1 MSKQANKDKEKIH
14 ENSKQQHTTAIKEV
28 EIKRKIRKIAVLTSG
43 GDAPGMNACIRAV
56 VRTAKHYGLSVVGI
70 EQGYKGLIKGFD
82 SFKVMESG
90 SVGNIVHRGGTILR
104 SARCAEFKTQEGME
118 KAYRNIKA
126 HNIDAVV
133 VIGGDGTFRGAREF
147 SSKFDVPFIGIP
159 GTIDNDLA
167 NTDFTIGYDTALN
180 TVIEAI
186 DKIRDTASSHDRLFF
201 IEVMGRDAGYIA
213 IRTGIAC
220 GAESIVVPEN
230 ETSVDDL
237 VEELERGF
245 LRKKTSSI
253 VVVAEGYKGKHKEG
267 AGTFALAEEVK
278 EKLSKH
284 TEYDIR
290 VTVLGHIQRGGAP
303 TCKDRV
309 LATRLGVA
317 AVEGLLDG
325 QENVMVGLR
334 QRKITY
340 SPLENIRKDTGEVT
354 KELLRLAKIV
364 G

>member
-1 MSKQANKDKEKIH
+1 MSEKITN
-14 ENSKQQHTTAIKEV
+14 EKDSVKTEV
-28 EIKRKIRKIAVLTSG
+28 SVPTPKAKNEIKKIAVLTSG

-56 VRTAKHYGLSVVGI
+56 VRTALHNNLRVVGVT
-70 EQGYKGLIKGFD
+70 QGYKGLIKGAD
-82 SFKVMESG
+82 YFKEMKSEDVS
-90 SVGNIVHRGGTILR
+90 NIIHRGGTILK
-104 SARCAEFKTQEGME
+104 SARCLEFKENAGME
-118 KAYRNIKA
+118 KAYRNLEA
-126 HNIDAVV
+126 HGIHAVIA
-133 VIGGDGTFRGAREF
+133 IGGDGTFRGAREF
-147 SSKFDVPFIGIP
+147 STKFNIPFIGIP

-220 GAESIVVPEN
+220 GAEAIVIPEN
-230 ETSVDDL
+230 EINVDDL
-237 VEELERGF
+237 VGELERGF

-253 VVVAEGYKGKHKEG
+253 IVVAEGYKGIHKEG
-267 AGTFALAEEVK
+267 QGTFALAEEVK
-278 EKLSKH
+278 NKLNKN

-290 VTVLGHIQRGGAP
+290 VTVLGHIQRGGPP

-317 AVEGLLDG
+317 AVEGLLKG
-325 QENVMVGLR
+325 ERNVMAGLKE
-334 QRKITY
+334 RKVAY
-340 SPLENIRKDTGEVT
+340 SPLKHIRKDTGEVT
-354 KELLRLAKIV
+354 KELLRLASIV

>member
-1 MSKQANKDKEKIH
+1 MTNQIETIEESTESPQSKP
-14 ENSKQQHTTAIKEV
+14 IKSDDR
-28 EIKRKIRKIAVLTSG
+28 EIKKIAVLTSG

-56 VRTAKHYGLSVVGI
+56 VRTGLHYNLRVMGVT
-70 EQGYKGLIKGFD
+70 QGYKGLIEGAD
-82 SFKVMESG
+82 YFKEMKSQDVS
-90 SVGNIVHRGGTILR
+90 NIIHRGGTILK
-104 SARCAEFKTQEGME
+104 SARCEEFKKKSGME
-118 KAYRNIKA
+118 KAFRNLEA
-126 HNIDAVV
+126 HGIDAVV
-133 VIGGDGTFRGAREF
+133 AIGGDGTFTGAREF
-147 SSKFDVPFIGIP
+147 SSEFNIPFIGIP

-186 DKIRDTASSHDRLFF
+186 DKIRDTANSHDRLFF

-220 GAESIVVPEN
+220 GAEAIIVPEKEN
-230 ETSVDDL
+230 NIDRVVSIL
-237 VEELERGF
+237 KKGY

-253 VVVAEGYKGKHKEG
+253 VVVAEGYKNHKNE
-267 AGTFALAEEVK
+267 GTFVLAKEV
-278 EKLSKH
+278 EKKLGDDAK
-284 TEYDIR
+284 YDIR

-317 AVEGLLDG
+317 AVEGLIKG
-325 QENVMVGLR
+325 ERNVMVGLIKR
-334 QRKITY
+334 SVAY
-340 SPLENIRKDTGEVT
+340 SSLKHIKKDTGLVT
-354 KELLRLAKIV
+354 KELLRLAGIV

>member
-1 MSKQANKDKEKIH
+1 MSKQETKDKK
-14 ENSKQQHTTAIKEV
+14 SKEDAISSSPQTANNEV
-28 EIKRKIRKIAVLTSG
+28 KRIAVLTSG

-56 VRTAKHYGLSVVGI
+56 VRTALHNNLRVVGVT
-70 EQGYKGLIKGFD
+70 QGYKGLIEGAD
-82 SFKVMESG
+82 YFKEMKSEDVS
-90 SVGNIVHRGGTILR
+90 NIIHRGGTVLK
-104 SARCAEFKTQEGME
+104 SARCLEFKEKEGME
-118 KAYRNIKA
+118 QAYRNLEA
-126 HNIDAVV
+126 HGINAVV

-147 SSKFDVPFIGIP
+147 SNKFDIPFIGIP

-220 GAESIVVPEN
+220 GAEAIVVPEN
-230 ETSVDDL
+230 DINVDNL
-237 VEELERGF
+237 VGELERGF

-253 VVVAEGYKGKHKEG
+253 VVVAEGYKGVHKEG
-267 AGTFALAEEVK
+267 EGTFALAKEVK
-278 EKLSKH
+278 EKLNKH
-284 TEYDIR
+284 TKYDIR

-317 AVEGLLDG
+317 AVEGLLGG
-325 QENVMVGLR
+325 QKNVMVGLKE
-334 QRKITY
+334 RKVAF
-340 SPLENIRKDTGEVT
+340 SPLKHIQKDTGEVT

>member
-1 MSKQANKDKEKIH
+1 MEKNTNLPINSIESKELSSTKSENKI
-14 ENSKQQHTTAIKEV
+14 Q
-28 EIKRKIRKIAVLTSG
+28 KIAVLTSG

-56 VRTAKHYGLSVVGI
+56 VRCALHRNLRVVGVA
-70 EQGYKGLIKGFD
+70 QGYKGLIEGAN
-82 SFKVMESG
+82 SFKEMKSEDVS
-90 SVGNIVHRGGTILR
+90 NIIHRGGTILK
-104 SARCAEFKTQEGME
+104 SARCLEFKTPEGME
-118 KAYRNIKA
+118 KAYLNLEA
-126 HNIDAVV
+126 HGINAVV

-147 SSKFDVPFIGIP
+147 SNRYDIPFIGIP

-186 DKIRDTASSHDRLFF
+186 DKIRDTANSHDRLFF

-220 GAESIVVPEN
+220 GAEAIMVPEKEN
-230 ETSVDDL
+230 DIENLIHTL
-237 VEELERGF
+237 RKGY

-253 VVVAEGYKGKHKEG
+253 VVVAEGYKGHAEN
-267 AGTFALAEEVK
+267 GTFILADEVRD
-278 EKLSKH
+278 KLKKH
-284 TEYDIR
+284 QVKYDIR

-317 AVEGLLDG
+317 AVEGLLEGKKD
-325 QENVMVGLR
+325 VMVGLIK
-334 QRKITY
+334 RKVVY
-340 SPLENIRKDTGEVT
+340 SPLKNIKKDTGEVYA
-354 KELLRLAKIV
+354 ELWRLGSIV
-364 G
+364 S

>member
-1 MSKQANKDKEKIH
+1 MSTQASTNPKPKAVPK
-14 ENSKQQHTTAIKEV
+14 TAPKSTPKKFIQR
-28 EIKRKIRKIAVLTSG
+28 EIKKIAVLTSG

-56 VRTAKHYGLSVVGI
+56 VRAALHHDMRVIGVT
-70 EQGYKGLIKGFD
+70 QGYKGLIMGADYFEEMKSED
-82 SFKVMESG
+82 VS
-90 SVGNIVHRGGTILR
+90 NIIHRGGTILK
-104 SARCAEFKTQEGME
+104 SARCEEFKSDEGMQR
-118 KAYRNIKA
+118 AFRNLEA
-126 HNIDAVV
+126 HGIDAVV
-133 VIGGDGTFRGAREF
+133 AIGGDGTFTGAREF
-147 SSKFDVPFIGIP
+147 SGKFNIPFIGIP

-186 DKIRDTASSHDRLFF
+186 DKIRDTANSHDRLFI

-220 GAESIVVPEN
+220 GAEAIIVPEKEN
-230 ETSVDDL
+230 DIDEL
-237 VEELERGF
+237 VTILEKGF

-253 VVVAEGYKGKHKEG
+253 IVVAEGYEG
-267 AGTFALAEEVK
+267 DNNQGTFKLSEEVK
-278 EKLSKH
+278 NKLSPH
-284 TEYDIR
+284 IQYDIR

-317 AVEGLLDG
+317 AVEGLISG
-325 QENVMVGLR
+325 QRNMMVGLIKR
-334 QRKITY
+334 QVVF
-340 SPLENIRKDTGEVT
+340 SSLENIRKDSGEVT
-354 KELLRLAKIV
+354 KELLRLANIV